1 MALPPLADCL
11 WTLAVIHYNYGAIFP
26 IGGKLRFEKNRSRA
40 FTPLFPREFNPAMY
54 FNTRAHPPIRANSQ
68 VELTLYIEG
77 RYKWGY
83 VDPID
88 YAASLEVGLFLR
100 WAPSYAP
107 DGTPNWAD
115 VALGPAW
122 TPISFADDGLARLF
136 IGPGTPHPVP
146 LPGQIWLPI
155 TIGEPYHPMVKMR
168 VGGAAGKI
176 IETPYTDKDSVEI
189 EG

>member
-1 MALPPLADCL
+1 MAIPPLADCL
-11 WTLAVIHYNYGAIFP
+11 WTLAVRHYHYDAIFP
-26 IGGKLRFEKNRSRA
+26 TRGKLRFEGKRQSRA
-40 FTPLFPREFNPAMY
+40 FTPFFPRAFNNALY
-54 FNTRAHPPIRANSQ
+54 FNTRPHPPIRANSQ

-77 RYKWGY
+77 RYKWGH

-88 YAASLEVGLFLR
+88 YAASLEIGLFLR
-100 WAPSYAP
+100 W
-107 DGTPNWAD
+107 GGGAD

-155 TIGEPYHPMVKMR
+155 TIGEPYHPLVKMR
-168 VGGAAGKI
+168 VGGSGGKI
-176 IETPYTDKDSVEI
+176 IEMYGAFPALEI